1 MRPEHHFNP
10 DLADRYGV
18 DVAIILHEIAYYV
31 DYNRRNGV
39 NFHEGRWWMFNTLQ
53 SFCESHTYW
62 TKNQVEYLL
71 RKCKNKGLILT
82 GHFHEGGNRTTWYTV
97 SDEIAAFF
105 RNGTGL
111 STNSENS
118 EMGMELSWTLNYQ
131 ESNVFQTWHAPSAE
145 FSVFFG
151 HSLNLSTS
159 SEFSEINSTHFVI
172 FRNPFLNFQ
181 KSIYNEENNIQE
193 NNIHTPKA
201 PQGGR
206 RRRKPKQEPEWKPE
220 RFAKFWD
227 FYRENVR
234 PEDRLAA
241 VRAWDK
247 LKPDDALIE
256 RIGKALMVQIESPS
270 WKEGYGKPYASTY
283 LNNER
288 WTDVSQMPRRS
299 TAQSSGGWAPDKE
312 VL

>member
-1 MRPEHHFNP
+1 MMRPEHHFSP
-10 DLADRYGV
+10 DLADQYGV

-39 NFHEGRWWMFNTLQ
+39 NFHEGRWWMFNTLK

-71 RKCKNKGLILT
+71 RKCKEKGLILT
-82 GHFHEGGNRTTWYTV
+82 GHFHEGGNRTTWYTL
-97 SDEIAAFF
+97 SDEIAEFF
-105 RNGTGL
+105 GDSTCL
-111 STNSENS
+111 STISENS
-118 EMGMELSWTLNYQ
+118 EMDT
-131 ESNVFQTWHAPSAE
+131 
-145 FSVFFG
+145 
-151 HSLNLSTS
+151 
-159 SEFSEINSTHFVI
+159 THFGN
-172 FRNPFLNFQ
+172 FRQPFLKIQ
-181 KSIYNEENNIQE
+181 KSNNNEENNIQE

-206 RRRKPKQEPEWKPE
+206 RRRSPKREPEWKPE

-234 PEDRLAA
+234 GEDRLAA

-247 LKPDDALIE
+247 LRPDDDLIAKIGNAL
-256 RIGKALMVQIESPS
+256 LVQIQSPS
-270 WKEGYGKPYASTY
+270 WQEGYGKPYASTY

-288 WTDVSQMPRRS
+288 WNDVPQMAKGTP
-299 TAQSSGGWAPDKE
+299 TQTSGGWAEDKE

>member
-1 MRPEHHFNP
+1 MMRPEHHFSP

-39 NFHEGRWWMFNTLQ
+39 NFHEGRWWMFNTLK

-71 RKCKNKGLILT
+71 RKCRDKGLILT
-82 GHFHEGGNRTTWYTV
+82 GHFHEGGNRTTWYTL

-105 RNGTGL
+105 GDSPGPATI
-111 STNSENS
+111 SENS
-118 EMGMELSWTLNYQ
+118 EMDT
-131 ESNVFQTWHAPSAE
+131 
-145 FSVFFG
+145 
-151 HSLNLSTS
+151 
-159 SEFSEINSTHFVI
+159 THFGN
-172 FRNPFLNFQ
+172 FRQPFRKFQ
-181 KSIYNEENNIQE
+181 KSNNNEENNIQE

-206 RRRKPKQEPEWKPE
+206 RGREVKSAPDWKPE

-227 FYRENVR
+227 FYSHKVR
-234 PEDRLAA
+234 GESKQAA
-241 VRAWDK
+241 IRAWDK
-247 LKPDDALIE
+247 LRPDDALIDQ
-256 RIGKALMVQIESPS
+256 IGKALLVQIESPA
-270 WKEGYGKPYASTY
+270 WKEGYGIPYAATY
-283 LNNER
+283 LNNQR
-288 WTDVSQMPRRS
+288 WTDIPQTAKGY
-299 TAQSSGGWAPDKE
+299 TAQPSSGWAEDKE